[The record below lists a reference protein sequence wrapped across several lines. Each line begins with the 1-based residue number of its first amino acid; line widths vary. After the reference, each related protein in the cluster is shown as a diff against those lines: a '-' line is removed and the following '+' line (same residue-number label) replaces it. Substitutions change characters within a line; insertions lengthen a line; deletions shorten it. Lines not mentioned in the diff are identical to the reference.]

1 MEQDDNFKLY
11 SEKFNMEAEHVG
23 KYPISIIF
31 AHFREKVI
39 KKTID
44 ILLLEERKHSF

>member
-1 MEQDDNFKLY
+1 MWENTLY
-11 SEKFNMEAEHVG
+11 ALFF
-23 KYPISIIF
+23 F

-39 KKTID
+39 KKSID